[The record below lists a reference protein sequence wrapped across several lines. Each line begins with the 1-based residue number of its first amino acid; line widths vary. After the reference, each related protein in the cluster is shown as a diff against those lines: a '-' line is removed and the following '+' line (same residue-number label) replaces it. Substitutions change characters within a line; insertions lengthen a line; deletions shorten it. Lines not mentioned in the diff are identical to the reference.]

1 MATHH
6 TKVTNREGLSFDADL
21 DGHHIKL
28 DADESVG
35 GKNYGPTPK
44 PLTLVSLAG
53 CTGMDVAAILQKMQM
68 PYDSFDVEV
77 DGDVGESHPKT
88 YTDIRIRFVF
98 TGSELEKDKIEKAVR
113 LSQEKYCGISAM
125 LKQVTNISYEIA
137 MNPE

>member
-28 DADESVG
+28 DADEAVG

-98 TGSELEKDKIEKAVR
+98 TGRELEKDKIEKAVR
-113 LSQEKYCGISAM
+113 LSQEKYCGVSAM
-125 LKQVTNISYEIA
+125 LKQVTNISYEIV